1 MRPLKLKI
9 SGLNS
14 FRETQEIDFE
24 RLGDT
29 GVFGIFGPTGSGKS
43 TILDAITLA
52 LYGTVERAANNTQ
65 GILNHAET
73 SLAVELTFVLGSGEK
88 RKYYRAERSYKRS
101 GEKTVKASTCRLVQ
115 LIGSQETVLTN
126 KAEEMGKKIR
136 EILGLTIDDFTRAV
150 VLPQGKFAEFLTIKP
165 KDRREM
171 LERLFALEIYGKDLS
186 ARLSAQQQ
194 ETTQKY
200 IGVEQRQQG
209 LGDASAERLAQA
221 ELDLEQTIYSAAG
234 LGENLTILRQKQE
247 EDKEVWTLQQQQGFY
262 QEKLSKLLKKQTEIN
277 TFSERLNLAERAE
290 TIRPLLEGL
299 RLKEAQLEE
308 AGLKAEEA
316 NSSMEAA
323 HAEKEQAE
331 EKWSEAKQQRIVTE
345 PQLLRRLEQLEQAKS
360 LETEIDERAIRLA
373 QMRDDYKKIA
383 TIKTEIELKIQN
395 LNKQKSEFLGL
406 ELQYKNRLQEITIE
420 PEQRSRII
428 AANKALEACGIIS
441 RQLENAQQDLAE
453 CGKVLEKLQ
462 KELKNSQQTVQKAQK
477 EVSRLKEQQT
487 GLQQKNSLTEESVRQ
502 ELQSLESYKALYA
515 NLERSEFELRSE
527 QAKLQEIAASVQFAE
542 ENSVGLESDFSK
554 SSLLCRELSVKYEA
568 GVLQVKELEENNLAV
583 SLAAGLTEGVP
594 CPVCGSTQ
602 HPLPAQRRQEDQ
614 ALEVSKQELALM
626 AQELKTLETD
636 KNALTTKIAVA
647 KDQLLSK
654 HENLQ
659 QQGQVC
665 LDRQEDLANYRKL
678 LSEAEQNWTLEQLSN
693 KLTER
698 ENKLKR
704 EHEQLTENK
713 RVLEELV
720 QKYDLAQK
728 ELTQAAAAE
737 VEVQIQIASE
747 AAVQENKQTDLNRL
761 LMEQVQR
768 KTNLDQI
775 RGSLEPDEIPELQDK
790 YAKWDQESVLIKQ
803 KLDQAEKTR
812 NQLEITLTDLNAE
825 KNRQDLELTALE
837 TAGREAGQI
846 HSEQTAKLNQ
856 ITEGKRIAEL
866 TNCCLQ
872 ELERVVKAEETC
884 KVLCEQGKTRF
895 ARAEQELAVL
905 NNEKE
910 LKKAERDS
918 ASGSLAEGLKAAQ
931 FSTIALVE
939 SALCEQAERE
949 YLSEEIKNFIQG
961 LSALQKQLEDIAA
974 KLAGRSLS
982 PQEWLAWTIR
992 LEEAEKAYRE
1002 AVARQGAAQ
1011 QVLQELKEKHSEW
1024 VKLEKSRKFL
1034 SHRSGLLKTLQTV
1047 LKGNTFV
1054 EFIAEEQLVNVALTA
1069 SERLGQLTNYR
1080 FALEVD
1086 SEGGFVIRDDANGG
1100 YRRPV
1105 GSLSGGET
1113 FLTSLAL
1120 ALALSAQIQ
1129 LRGESPLEFF
1139 FLDEGFGTLDPDLLE
1154 TVMAALEKLHMQN
1167 MTIGII
1173 SHVPELKNRLARRL
1187 ILTAAEPGGAGSKI
1201 KLERA

>member
-24 RLGDT
+24 RLSDT

-73 SLAVELTFVLGSGEK
+73 SLAVELTFVLGSGEN

-101 GEKTVKASTCRLVQ
+101 GEKTVKSSTCRLVQ
-115 LIGSQETVLTN
+115 LCGSQETVLTN

-171 LERLFALEIYGKDLS
+171 LERLFALEIYGKELS

-209 LGDASAERLAQA
+209 LGDASAQRLAQA

-247 EDKEVWTLQQQQGFY
+247 EDKEVWTLQQQQGLY
-262 QEKLSKLLKKQTEIN
+262 KEKLTQLLEKQTEIN

-299 RLKEAQLEE
+299 RLKEVRLKE

-316 NSSMEAA
+316 NSSMAA
-323 HAEKEQAE
+323 AYAAKEQAE
-331 EKWSEAKQQRIVTE
+331 KKWAEAYRQRIGTE

-360 LETEIDERAIRLA
+360 LETEIDERALRLA
-373 QMRDDYKKIA
+373 QMRNDYKKVA
-383 TIKTEIELKIQN
+383 KIKTEIEFKLQT
-395 LNKQKSEFLGL
+395 LNKQKSEFLEL
-406 ELQYKNRLQEITIE
+406 EHQYKKRLQEITIE
-420 PEQRSRII
+420 PEQRSRVI
-428 AANKALEACGIIS
+428 AANKALEAWGIIN
-441 RQLENAQQDLAE
+441 RQLENAQQDLAK
-453 CGKVLEKLQ
+453 CGKVLVELQEKLQ
-462 KELKNSQQTVQKAQK
+462 NSQQTVQKARE
-477 EVSRLKEQQT
+477 EVNRLKELQT
-487 GLQQKNSLTEESVRQ
+487 GLQQKNFLAEESVRQ
-502 ELQSLESYKALYA
+502 ELQSLESYKALFA
-515 NLERSEFELRSE
+515 NIERLEYELRGE
-527 QAKLQEIAASVQFAE
+527 QVKLQEIAASVQLSE
-542 ENSVGLESDFSK
+542 ENSAGLEADFNK
-554 SSLLCRELSVKYEA
+554 SSLLLRELSAKYEA
-568 GVLQVKELEENNLAV
+568 GVLEVKELEENNLAV
-583 SLAAGLTEGVP
+583 SLAAGLTEGTP

-602 HPLPAQRRQEDQ
+602 HPLPAQRRPEDQ
-614 ALEVSKQELALM
+614 SLEEAKQELVLL

-636 KNALTTKIAVA
+636 KNVLTTKIAVA

-654 HENLQ
+654 WENLQ
-659 QQGQVC
+659 LQGQIC
-665 LDRQEDLANYRKL
+665 LTKQEDLANYRKL
-678 LSEAEQNWTLEQLSN
+678 LPEAEQSWTLEQLCN

-698 ENKLKR
+698 EKMLKR
-704 EHEQLTENK
+704 EQELMTENRK
-713 RVLEELV
+713 VSEELV
-720 QKYDLAQK
+720 LKYDLAQK
-728 ELTQAAAAE
+728 ELTRAAAAE

-747 AAVQENKQTDLNRL
+747 AAVQEKKQTDLNLFLR
-761 LMEQVQR
+761 ERTQR
-768 KTNLDQI
+768 KTDLDQI
-775 RGSLEPDEIPELQDK
+775 RGSLEADEIPELQEK
-790 YAKWDQESVLIKQ
+790 YANWDQESVLIRQ
-803 KLDQAEKTR
+803 KLDQAEKAR
-812 NQLEITLTDLNAE
+812 NQLEITLNDLNTE
-825 KNRQDLELTALE
+825 NNRLDKELTALE
-837 TAGREAGQI
+837 IAGRESGQI
-846 HSEQTAKLNQ
+846 QNEQAAKLNQ
-856 ITEGKRIAEL
+856 LTEGKRITEL
-866 TNCCLQ
+866 SNSCRL
-872 ELERVVKAEETC
+872 ELEHVLKAEETC
-884 KVLCEQGKTRF
+884 KVLCEQAKVGS

-905 NNEKE
+905 NKEKE
-910 LKKAERDS
+910 LKKAERDLALS
-918 ASGSLAEGLKAAQ
+918 SLAEGLDSAQ
-931 FSTIALVE
+931 FSSIALAE
-939 SALCEQAERE
+939 SALCEQSERE
-949 YLSEEIKNFIQG
+949 YLSEEIKNYNQE
-961 LSALQKQLEDIAA
+961 LSALHKQLEDNTA

-992 LEEAEKAYRE
+992 LEEAEKAYLE
-1002 AVARQGAAQ
+1002 AIARQGAAE
-1011 QVLQELKEKHSEW
+1011 QVLQELKEKHKEW
-1024 VKLEKSRKFL
+1024 EQLEKAGKFL

-1054 EFIAEEQLVNVALTA
+1054 EFIAEEQLVNVALNA

-1080 FALEVD
+1080 YALEVD
-1086 SEGGFVIRDDANGG
+1086 SEGGFIIRDDANGG

-1105 GSLSGGET
+1105 SSLSGGET

-1187 ILTAAEPGGAGSKI
+1187 IVRAAKPGGAGSKI

>member
-1 MRPLKLKI
+1 MKPLKLKI
-9 SGLNS
+9 TGLNS

-65 GILNHAET
+65 GILNHAEK

-88 RKYYRAERSYKRS
+88 RRYYRAERSYKRS
-101 GEKTVKASTCRLVQ
+101 GEKTVKASTCRLVK
-115 LIGSQETVLTN
+115 ICGSQETVLAN
-126 KAEEMGKKIR
+126 KAEEMGKQIR

-171 LERLFALEIYGKDLS
+171 LERLFALEIYGKELT

-221 ELDLEQTIYSAAG
+221 ELDLKQTIHSAAA
-234 LGENLTILRQKQE
+234 LGGNLTILRQKQE
-247 EDKEVWTLQQQQGFY
+247 EDKEVWNLQQQQGFY
-262 QEKLSKLLKKQTEIN
+262 REKLTKLLERQTEIN
-277 TFSERLNLAERAE
+277 TFSERLSLAERAE
-290 TIRPLLEGL
+290 AIRPLLEGL
-299 RLKEAQLEE
+299 RLKEVQLAETR
-308 AGLKAEEA
+308 LKAEQA
-316 NSSMEAA
+316 NLSMAA
-323 HAEKEQAE
+323 AYVEKEQAE
-331 EKWSEAKQQRIVTE
+331 NRWTKAYEQRIVTE
-345 PQLLRRLEQLEQAKS
+345 PQLLRRLEQLDQAKC
-360 LETEIDERAIRLA
+360 LETEIDERAFRLA

-383 TIKTEIELKIQN
+383 KIKNEIELKIQN
-395 LNKQKSEFLGL
+395 LNKQKSELQEL

-428 AANKALEACGIIS
+428 AANKALEACGIIN
-441 RQLENAQQDLAE
+441 RQLETAQQDLVE
-453 CGKVLEKLQ
+453 CGKVLGILQ
-462 KELKNSQQTVQKAQK
+462 ENLQNSQQTVQKVQK

-487 GLQQKNSLTEESVRQ
+487 GLQQKNSLAEESVRQ
-502 ELQSLESYKALYA
+502 ELQSLESYKALFA
-515 NLERSEFELRSE
+515 NIERSEFELRGE
-527 QAKLQEIAASVQFAE
+527 QAKLQEIVASIQLAE
-542 ENSVGLESDFSK
+542 ENSAGLEADFSN
-554 SSLLCRELSVKYEA
+554 SSLLCGEFSKKYEA
-568 GVLQVKELEENNLAV
+568 GVLQVKELEQNNFAG
-583 SLAAGLTEGVP
+583 SLAAGLTEGTP

-614 ALEVSKQELALM
+614 VLEAAKQELALM
-626 AQELKTLETD
+626 AEEIKKLETD
-636 KNALTTKIAVA
+636 KNELTTKIAVA

-654 HENLQ
+654 FENLQ
-659 QQGQVC
+659 QQRQVC
-665 LDRQEDLANYRKL
+665 LDKQGDLANCRGL
-678 LSEAEQNWTLEQLSN
+678 LPEAEQSWTLEQLSN
-693 KLTER
+693 KLRER
-698 ENKLKR
+698 ENKLDR
-704 EHEQLTENK
+704 VQELMTENRK
-713 RVLEELV
+713 VLEELV

-728 ELTQAAAAE
+728 ELARAAAAE
-737 VEVQIQIASE
+737 VEVQILIASE
-747 AAVQENKQTDLNRL
+747 AAVQEKKQTDINRL

-768 KTNLDQI
+768 NTDLDQI
-775 RGSLEPDEIPELQDK
+775 RGQLEPAEIPEVQEK
-790 YAKWDQESVLIKQ
+790 YADWDRESVLIKQ
-803 KLDQAEKTR
+803 KLDQAQNAR
-812 NQLEITLTDLNAE
+812 SQLEITLTNLNAE

-837 TAGREAGQI
+837 TAGREAGLIQN
-846 HSEQTAKLNQ
+846 EQAAKLNQ
-856 ITEGKRIAEL
+856 LTEGKRIAEL
-866 TNCCLQ
+866 SVFCRQ
-872 ELERVVKAEETC
+872 ELEKVVKEEETC
-884 KVLCEQGKTRF
+884 KVLSEQSKTRF
-895 ARAEQELAVL
+895 AQAEQELAVL
-905 NNEKE
+905 NKEME
-910 LKKAERDS
+910 LKLAERDL
-918 ASGSLAEGLKAAQ
+918 ASVSLDEGLHIAQ
-931 FSTIALVE
+931 FVTVAIAQ

-949 YLSEEIKNFIQG
+949 YLSEEIKNFNQE
-961 LSALQKQLEDIAA
+961 LSALQKQLEDTVA

-982 PQEWLAWTIR
+982 PEEWLAWTIR

-1002 AVARQGAAQ
+1002 AVARQGAVQ
-1011 QVLQELKEKHSEW
+1011 QVLQELQEKHSDW
-1024 VKLEKSRKFL
+1024 VELEKSRKFL

-1054 EFIAEEQLVNVALTA
+1054 EFIAEEQLVNVALAA

-1080 FALEVD
+1080 YALEVD

-1167 MTIGII
+1167 LTIGII

-1187 ILTAAEPGGAGSKI
+1187 IVSAAESGGAGSKI